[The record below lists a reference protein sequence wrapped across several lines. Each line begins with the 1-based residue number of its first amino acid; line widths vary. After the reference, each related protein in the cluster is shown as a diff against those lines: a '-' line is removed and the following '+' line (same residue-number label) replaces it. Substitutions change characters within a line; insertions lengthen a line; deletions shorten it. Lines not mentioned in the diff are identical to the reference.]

1 MVQLHCLT
9 FWNIGVTYRVLD
21 QHILH
26 SPAAGCTLLTEFS
39 CFFRS
44 LFRPHQQTVEEIK
57 EDTDYEQS
65 KRSQFPCLRLL
76 SCQVVLLI

>member
-9 FWNIGVTYRVLD
+9 FWNIDVTYRIFH

-26 SPAAGCTLLTEFS
+26 STTAGCTLLTEFPR
-39 CFFRS
+39 FFRS

-65 KRSQFPCLRLL
+65 KRSQFPCPRLL
-76 SCQVVLLI
+76 SCQVVLVI